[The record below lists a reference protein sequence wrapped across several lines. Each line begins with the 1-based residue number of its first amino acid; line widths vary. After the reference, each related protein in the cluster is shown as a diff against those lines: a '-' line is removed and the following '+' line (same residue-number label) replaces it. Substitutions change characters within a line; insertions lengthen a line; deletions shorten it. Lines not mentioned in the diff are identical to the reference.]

1 MFFFIRL
8 YLVLLLCSKIDLD
21 ILHNKDSFLWRQ
33 SSKRVKLNPT
43 PLACAIFFLQQA
55 IVNSKNRKR
64 RRCSML
70 LTFTFNSHSID
81 MKYIKIKGRVICK
94 SIGFQFPIELENRLD
109 TDCLIQKI
117 QNK

>member
-1 MFFFIRL
+1 MEGIRAL
-8 YLVLLLCSKIDLD
+8 LLLSRKLLCSKIDLD

-70 LTFTFNSHSID
+70 LTFT
-81 MKYIKIKGRVICK
+81 
-94 SIGFQFPIELENRLD
+94 L
-109 TDCLIQKI
+109 TLIQ
-117 QNK
+117 